1 MAPRP
6 DVSEERKAQILEAA
20 TEVFSRSG
28 FHKARM
34 DDIAKQAG
42 LSKGALY
49 WYFDS
54 KDAIIQGLMDRMFAR
69 EFEQMGAL
77 IDADIP
83 AKQKLEYYLELAVQD
98 ITRFEALLPI
108 MYEFWAMLLR
118 KRRVKEVL
126 GRYYKGFFDLVIPII
141 QQGIDNGEFR
151 EVNAEDVAVTIGA
164 FIEGLFVL
172 WAAIPDVVVLERH
185 IRAGANL
192 ILESLS
198 MQE

>member
-6 DVSEERKAQILEAA
+6 DVSEERKEQILEAA
-20 TEVFSRSG
+20 IEVFARSG
-28 FHKARM
+28 FHGARM

-49 WYFDS
+49 WYFDG
-54 KDAIIQGLMDRMFAR
+54 KDAIIQGIMDRMFAR
-69 EFEQMGAL
+69 EFEQMGAF

-83 AKQKLEYYLELAVQD
+83 AKDKLERYLELALDD
-98 ITRFEALLPI
+98 IAHFESLMPI

-118 KRRVKEVL
+118 KKRVKEVL
-126 GRYYKGFFDLVIPII
+126 GSYYQSFFDIAIPII

-164 FIEGLFVL
+164 FIEGMFVL

-185 IRAGANL
+185 LRAGANL
-192 ILESLS
+192 IVESLTLHK
-198 MQE
+198 

>member
-6 DVSEERKAQILEAA
+6 DVSEERKEQILEAA
-20 TEVFSRSG
+20 IEVFARSG
-28 FHKARM
+28 FHGARM

-49 WYFDS
+49 WYFDG
-54 KDAIIQGLMDRMFAR
+54 KDAIIQGIMDRMFAR
-69 EFEQMGAL
+69 EFEQMGTF

-83 AKQKLEYYLELAVQD
+83 AKDKLERYLELALDD
-98 ITRFEALLPI
+98 IAHFESLMPI

-118 KRRVKEVL
+118 KKRVKEVL
-126 GRYYKGFFDLVIPII
+126 GSYYQSFFDIAIPII

-151 EVNAEDVAVTIGA
+151 EVSAEDVAVTIGA
-164 FIEGLFVL
+164 FIEGMFVL

-185 IRAGANL
+185 LRAGANL
-192 ILESLS
+192 IVESLTLH
-198 MQE
+198 E

>member
-6 DVSEERKAQILEAA
+6 DVSEERKEQILDAA
-20 TEVFSRSG
+20 AEVFIRAG

-54 KDAIIQGLMDRMFAR
+54 KDDIIQGIMDRMIAR
-69 EFEQMGAL
+69 EFEQMEAF
-77 IDADIP
+77 IDSDMP
-83 AKQKLEYYLELAVQD
+83 AREKLENYLELAVQD
-98 ITRFEALLPI
+98 IDRFEALIPI

-118 KRRVKEVL
+118 EKRVKEGL
-126 GRYYKGFFDLVIPII
+126 GNYYKGFFDIVIPII

-151 EVNAEDVAVTIGA
+151 AVDAEDVAVTIGA
-164 FIEGLFVL
+164 FIEGMFVL
-172 WAAIPDVVVLERH
+172 WAAIPDVIVLERQ
-185 IRAGANL
+185 IRMGANL
-192 ILESLS
+192 IIHSLS
-198 MQE
+198 MPE